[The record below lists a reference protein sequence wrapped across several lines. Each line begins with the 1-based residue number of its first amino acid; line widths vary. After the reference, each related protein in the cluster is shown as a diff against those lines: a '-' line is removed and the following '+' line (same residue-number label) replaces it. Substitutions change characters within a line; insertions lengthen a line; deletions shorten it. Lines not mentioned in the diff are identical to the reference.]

1 LGVDYIEVTSLGGK
15 GKDKLVVKGIDTT
28 IVAKVVE
35 KVLVIKKD
43 VKKEL
48 KLLDTT
54 SCVEVEEDDVDNYTN
69 EDSLVPSSQSS
80 DVE

>member
-1 LGVDYIEVTSLGGK
+1 MGVDYIEVTSLGGK